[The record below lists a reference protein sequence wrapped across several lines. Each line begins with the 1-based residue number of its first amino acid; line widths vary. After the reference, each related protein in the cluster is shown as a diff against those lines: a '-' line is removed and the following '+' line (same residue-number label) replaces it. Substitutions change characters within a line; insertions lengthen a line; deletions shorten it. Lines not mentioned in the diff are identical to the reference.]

1 MRWRTMN
8 SVLVAYLKAGIS
20 SIGKLLW
27 PLTKR
32 QLMRRGAEQGL
43 TQRLPELDEALDVL
57 SGGTGVVGGVIASAK
72 ALASD
77 LPSAFR
83 EDRFQRWAA
92 DAQTRAALRK
102 AAIRRSQGLDVYGPD
117 KKLALKRYA
126 EICSDAQQRA
136 DRPFD
141 DAVTFLSLT
150 IRSAQTAGERVA
162 EERGNADRALIVDT
176 IVNSSDRIDA
186 TLTKLLEGGELTQ
199 DKTLANPSAYTA
211 EDFANVSG
219 ELLSWPSDI
228 SGIVIP
234 RPELID
240 LEQRLAAPVSSTYGR
255 SILLFGPPG
264 SGKSALL
271 ASLGN
276 RLRESGSTVL
286 GIKADALPINVSSLA
301 ELGPA
306 LDLGPDIVE
315 AITLH
320 SGCGPVYI
328 LIDQLDAVAS
338 LIDGSGGRLR
348 ALSALAKRLRVW
360 PEIKVVVSVRP
371 FEFAADGGFRA
382 AFPAEVVERIDL
394 TLPERNEINNILSAL
409 NIDPAEI
416 PTGLDEIIRVPQ
428 ALRDI
433 VAARRAGF
441 AWGAMTSWRST
452 QALRFERLVA
462 TYPNLGIDR
471 LIACMVDALRDTG
484 TLWLANG
491 RLPLGITPAIDRLCA
506 EGVLR
511 RSDDGNAVGFAHQ
524 TWAETLDA
532 RLALADGGLTK
543 RVVEASHNLM
553 ARPHALAVLRYAR
566 ETSPPDYN
574 SAITNLWCEPS
585 LRRHLKHLILDLSA
599 GNDAPTSAE
608 QQIVVG
614 VLASGDVALA
624 ERALRL
630 SAGKAAWF
638 DILYGLISDRMLSD
652 DETHARSVGPW
663 ISAYIPSH
671 SDRIVDLLG
680 RNWRNHPAHSRLI
693 PNILEKLVMWDNSSY
708 DLFRD
713 ALFRFKKINVFVLAT
728 VRHQAQSGRH
738 DVAATLLGLVVNRLA
753 DQIRDDLRD
762 ARSEN
767 EDVSEHDEG
776 DLLAAMKRFQSQ
788 QDRSFSYRFARELRE
803 LHGLHNLPGFVRN
816 SPEPYARTLVA
827 FFHSLTS
834 TAAEALETEDLA
846 ELQGSNNTN
855 SKYDISLV
863 EALKVALI
871 ELPLKNISAFS
882 ELYSLVGVGNHL
894 LDRVFASA
902 FASNVAITHA
912 LALDFLSADANR
924 LRLGDRSS
932 DEHYNTLELIK
943 ELSNYIGQDDNDRLV
958 DLIRNWNEYE
968 FDLSDDVRQRRM
980 LRYGNRRLR
989 ARLLNALNISRLS
1002 TQARRF
1008 VQEELRAVPADHRE
1022 RFRSVVGWVQ
1032 SPMSTDAMER
1042 ASDTQIINLFR
1053 DLPDEKDRWISRGA
1067 SSLIGGMREASMAFG
1082 ELAKRQPERVQNLL
1096 GEFSPST
1103 QQEPVGYA
1111 LRALS
1116 ECASVDPFVILDL
1129 VSNALKRGFGNKE
1142 FRADVVWTLHNLTNR
1157 MPGLSDD
1164 WIKILVSWIELPQA
1178 ETQIPSSVSG
1188 FDKASVDKPLPT
1200 TVLFES
1206 GGLRILPGGE
1216 NSVILRVCALG
1227 YLRRNKPS
1235 YSEFIDL
1242 LESHLA
1248 RDDTPE
1254 TWAGLGHL
1262 LPQLAHADTAQ
1273 ANNFLT
1279 LLMRQQPAFRDSEES
1294 ARLIARMIRNIPG
1307 DLIDEVLECWIK
1319 SEWPLASVAVGEIQA
1334 LRTAIFQP
1342 HMNADEWP
1350 AIAQASP
1357 VPTDTLTGVANVAVS
1372 CWNEDDVSLRTWSRR
1387 TLAFL
1392 ATYQHERVAQACGN
1406 FFLRIAPWPAEADT
1420 RNLLEIFSENPVLL
1434 KHAANSVVDDRL
1446 SDILTDF
1453 LSYEPIFKFMKS
1465 MIRIHKSDMSNYSGY
1480 GPMIARGLIPIVI
1493 TLHREKMFREKTLN
1507 LFEDILDVLPDEAE
1521 AMLQNFSQ

>member
-1 MRWRTMN
+1 MN

-20 SIGKLLW
+20 SIAKSLW
-27 PLTKR
+27 LPTKR

-57 SGGTGVVGGVIASAK
+57 SGGAGVVGGAIASAK

-92 DAQTRAALRK
+92 DTETRAVLRK

-162 EERGNADRALIVDT
+162 EERGNADRTLIVNAIET
-176 IVNSSDRIDA
+176 GSDRIDA
-186 TLTKLLEGGELTQ
+186 TLIRLFEGGEIPKNKLV
-199 DKTLANPSAYTA
+199 DKPSAYTA
-211 EDFANVSG
+211 EEFASVSG
-219 ELLSWPSDI
+219 ELLSWPGDI
-228 SGIVIP
+228 GGIVIP

-240 LEQRLAAPVSSTYGR
+240 LEQRLVAPVSSALGR

-276 RLRESGSTVL
+276 RLRKSGNTVL
-286 GIKADALPINVSSLA
+286 GIKADALPITVSSLA

-315 AITLH
+315 AITSH
-320 SGCGPVYI
+320 STSGPVYI

-348 ALSALAKRLRVW
+348 ALSALAKRLRAW
-360 PEIKVVVSVRP
+360 PEIKIVVSVRP
-371 FEFAADGGFRA
+371 FEFIADGGFRA
-382 AFPAEVVERIDL
+382 AFPADTVERIDL
-394 TLPERNEINNILSAL
+394 VLPERNEINNILSAFD
-409 NIDPAEI
+409 IDPAEI
-416 PTGLDEIIRVPQ
+416 PTELDEIIRVPQ

-433 VAARRAGF
+433 VAARQAGF
-441 AWGAMTSWRST
+441 AWGVMKSWRST

-471 LIACMVDALRDTG
+471 LIGCMVDALRDTG

-506 EGVLR
+506 EGILR

-543 RVVEASHNLM
+543 RVIEASHNLM

-566 ETSPPDYN
+566 ETSTPDYN
-574 SAITNLWCEPS
+574 SAITSLWCEPS
-585 LRRHLKHLILDLSA
+585 LRRHLQHLILDLSA

-608 QQIVVG
+608 QQIVVS
-614 VLASGDVALA
+614 VLASSDAALA

-652 DETHARSVGPW
+652 DETHARSVWPW
-663 ISAYIPSH
+663 VSAYIPSH

-693 PNILEKLVMWDNSSY
+693 PNILEKLVIWDDFTYS
-708 DLFRD
+708 LFKD
-713 ALFRFKKINVFVLAT
+713 ALFYFGKINVFVLAT

-738 DVAATLLGLVVNRLA
+738 DVAATLLGLILNRVA
-753 DQIRDDLRD
+753 DQTRDALQD

-767 EDVSEHDEG
+767 EDISEHGES
-776 DLLAAMKRFQSQ
+776 DLFAAMKRFRSQ

-803 LHGLHNLPGFVRN
+803 LHGLHDLPEIVRN
-816 SPEPYARTLVA
+816 SPEPYARTLVT
-827 FFHSLTS
+827 FFRSLTS
-834 TAAEALETEDLA
+834 TAAEALEAEDAA
-846 ELQGSNNTN
+846 ELQGSNITN

-863 EALKVALI
+863 EALRVAVT
-871 ELPLKNISAFS
+871 ELVRTNIAAFS
-882 ELYSLVGVGNHL
+882 ELYALAGVGNHL

-902 FASNVAITHA
+902 FASNVATTHG
-912 LALDFLSADANR
+912 LALEFLSLDASR

-932 DEHYNTLELIK
+932 DEHCNTLELMK

-958 DLIRNWNEYE
+958 DLIRNWDEYE

-1053 DLPDEKDRWISRGA
+1053 DLSDEKDRWISRGA

-1082 ELAKRQPERVQNLL
+1082 ELAKRQPERVQKLL

-1116 ECASVDPFVILDL
+1116 ECASVDPFVILGL
-1129 VSNALKRGFGNKE
+1129 VSDALKRGFGNKG

-1164 WIKILVSWIELPQA
+1164 WIKILVSWIEPPQA
-1178 ETQIPSSVSG
+1178 KLELPGSVSS
-1188 FDKASVDKPLPT
+1188 FDKASADKPLPT

-1206 GGLRILPGGE
+1206 GSLRILPGGE
-1216 NSVILRVCALG
+1216 NSVILRVCTLG

-1235 YSEFIDL
+1235 YSEFINL
-1242 LESHLA
+1242 LENHLA
-1248 RDDTPE
+1248 RDDAPE
-1254 TWAGLGHL
+1254 TWAGLGYL
-1262 LPQLAHADTAQ
+1262 LPQLAHADSTQ

-1279 LLMRQQPAFRDSEES
+1279 LLMRQQPEFRDSEES
-1294 ARLIARMIRNIPG
+1294 ARVIARMIRTVPG
-1307 DLIDEVLECWIK
+1307 DLIDEVLECWIN
-1319 SEWPLASVAVGEIQA
+1319 SEWPLASVAVGEIRA

-1342 HMNADEWP
+1342 HTNADEWP

-1357 VPTDTLTGVANVAVS
+1357 VPMDTLTGVANVAVS
-1372 CWNEDDVSLRTWSRR
+1372 CWNEDDLSLRTWARR
-1387 TLAFL
+1387 TLALL
-1392 ATYQHERVAQACGN
+1392 ATYQNERVAQACGN
-1406 FFLRIAPWPAEADT
+1406 FFLRISPWPAEADT
-1420 RNLLEIFSENPVLL
+1420 RRLLEIFSENPVLL

-1446 SDILTDF
+1446 SDILNDF
-1453 LSYEPIFKFMKS
+1453 LSYAPIFKFMKS
-1465 MIRIHKSDMSNYSGY
+1465 MIKTHKYEMSNYSGY
-1480 GPMIARGLIPIVI
+1480 GPMMARGLIPIVI
-1493 TLHREKMFREKTLN
+1493 TLHRENMFREKTLD

-1521 AMLQNFSQ
+1521 GMLQSIIQ